1 MGSTARDTGLE
12 KPVKKSL
19 VIAGHATS
27 IALEPV
33 FWEILKNMAETQA
46 CSLPE
51 LIAAIDPEPRPACP
65 ARYASAPHCFC
76 KITVKPPYQG
86 RA

>member
-1 MGSTARDTGLE
+1 MGSTARDMGLE

-51 LIAAIDPEPRPACP
+51 LIAAIDAEPRPAGLS
-65 ARYASAPHCFC
+65 SALR
-76 KITVKPPYQG
+76 Q
-86 RA
+86 RAALFLQNHG

>member
-1 MGSTARDTGLE
+1 MGSTARDMGLE

-33 FWEILKNMAETQA
+33 FWEILKNMAKTQA

-51 LIAAIDPEPRPACP
+51 LIAAIDAEPRPASLS
-65 ARYASAPHCFC
+65 SALRQHAALFL
-76 KITVKPPYQG
+76 QNHG
-86 RA
+86 